1 MNGEDKG
8 DGSSSSSSSSTSVNT
23 SPSLRSG
30 EGAAKPQRPPG
41 RKRSEARTLTTYLA
55 ECRAAKVKPVP
66 DDHAVR
72 RWAADAGLTPEMLQI
87 AWLQFRDRYTEG
99 EKGKGK
105 RYRDWPAHFATAVKD
120 NWFRLWFTDDKGGMC
135 WSSNGMTH
143 KAVLDARAA
152 QQEVEHEPA

>member
-1 MNGEDKG
+1 MDEFVIPLINPDM
-8 DGSSSSSSSSTSVNT
+8 
-23 SPSLRSG
+23 R
-30 EGAAKPQRPPG
+30 GAFFIGFK
-41 RKRSEARTLTTYLA
+41 KY
-55 ECRAAKVKPVP
+55 
-66 DDHAVR
+66 
-72 RWAADAGLTPEMLQI
+72 QI